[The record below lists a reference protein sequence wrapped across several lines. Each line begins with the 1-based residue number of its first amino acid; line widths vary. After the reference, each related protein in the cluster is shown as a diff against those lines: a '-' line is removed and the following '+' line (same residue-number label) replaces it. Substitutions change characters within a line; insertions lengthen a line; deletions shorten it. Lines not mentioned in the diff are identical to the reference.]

1 MCLVEPWMQSVDVI
15 LIPSLFES
23 FGYVAVEAMMLSCPL
38 IVSKTGGLVDV
49 VGHDYGYFFLPNNAV
64 MLADVMASMALNPN
78 AEAVAA
84 NYQRAKTLFLAST
97 MLNGIMAVYQRLY
110 QRSKG

>member
-1 MCLVEPWMQSVDVI
+1 
-15 LIPSLFES
+15 
-23 FGYVAVEAMMLSCPL
+23 
-38 IVSKTGGLVDV
+38 
-49 VGHDYGYFFLPNNAV
+49 

-110 QRSKG
+110 QLSKG